1 MSAFWILVSAGVLL
15 VAACSDNEEPAPP
28 PLFPADYAAS
38 YVQVRDCR
46 VSSEHEIT
54 PVRVLAE
61 PAAAAAYMGRD
72 ADFPEGSILIK
83 EEYDYADR
91 ACTGEIV
98 QFTVMQR
105 EAAGSATDQ
114 LDWRWQKVSAARAVI
129 SENEPR
135 CANCH
140 RTCGNPPEGY
150 QGTCSVVASP

>member
-1 MSAFWILVSAGVLL
+1 MPAFWILVGVSVLL
-15 VAACSDNEEPAPP
+15 AAACSGEQEPTLV

-38 YVQVRDCR
+38 YVEVRECR

-61 PAAAAAYMGRD
+61 PAAAAAYMGRS
-72 ADFPEGSILIK
+72 ADFAEGTILIK
-83 EEYDYADR
+83 EEYDFADR
-91 ACTGEIV
+91 SCTGPII

-105 EAAGSATDQ
+105 EAPGSATDQ
-114 LDWRWQKVSAARAVI
+114 LGWRWQKVSDTRRVI
-129 SENEPR
+129 SENEAR

-150 QGTCSVVASP
+150 QGTCSVVPSP